1 MDSHHVGRKRPSVED
16 ALKQIQAKTLVI
28 GILNDVL
35 FPIEEQKFLAKNI
48 PNAQFTELNS
58 FYGHDGFLIE
68 TEILTQEIGNFIK
81 SADSGNSVINLHKI
95 A

>member
-1 MDSHHVGRKRPSVED
+1 VCRKRPSVED

-28 GILNDVL
+28 GITNDVL
-35 FPIEEQKFLAKNI
+35 FPIEEQQFLAKNI
-48 PNAQFTELNS
+48 PKAHFKELKS
-58 FYGHDGFLIE
+58 FYGHDGFLID

-81 SADSGNSVINLHKI
+81 SADSDNTVISLHKI

>member
-1 MDSHHVGRKRPSVED
+1 MDSHHVGRKRQSVED

-28 GILNDVL
+28 GIVNDIL
-35 FPIEEQKFLAKNI
+35 FPIEEQQFLVKNI
-48 PNAQFTELNS
+48 PHARFIELNS

-68 TEILTQEIGNFIK
+68 TEILTKEIGNFIK
-81 SADSGNSVINLHKI
+81 NVNSENSVISLHKI